1 MREKLLEGMRE
12 QLYLAKEKVENH
24 NKKVDRIKELLNDDK
39 IKEFISLTKI
49 NINDIN
55 LDKITETEE
64 KENIINDLIAFLN
77 INMTSNTNNIYFYMG
92 DFEGKYEK
100 NGRYGY
106 LIKSNNQKLR
116 LKKPT
121 IVKVYRNIEN
131 SNDQVILP
139 VNQCNEFEKENIIIT
154 SNDYYDTQKE
164 FVKDALETNQ
174 EDAVKRLVKK
184 YQK

>member
-49 NINDIN
+49 NINDID
-55 LDKITETEE
+55 LDKITEAEE
-64 KENIINDLIAFLN
+64 KEKIINDLIAFLN